1 MNAIDFSEETPYE
14 TFLKQRFQI
23 LRFQVFLEEGVIETC
38 VPPHIPPRPPPT
50 YPIAALVIADLFQMS
65 GYDIAR
71 LYETFR
77 ERRFQAS
84 TFQTFLGGWS
94 EDGVPKISPMAR
106 TLGDSRSILLYIYLY
121 QKSGKGPALNYQNV
135 IGQLEVFLRHPNC
148 HTKR

>member
-1 MNAIDFSEETPYE
+1 MRA
-14 TFLKQRFQI
+14 
-23 LRFQVFLEEGVIETC
+23 
-38 VPPHIPPRPPPT
+38 PPHPPLPRPSPT

-106 TLGDSRSILLYIYLY
+106 TLGDSRSILLYIYLF
-121 QKSGKGPALNYQNV
+121 QKPGKGPALNYQNV
-135 IGQLEVFLRHPNC
+135 IGQLEVFLCHPNC
-148 HTKR
+148 HTKRQPKIKIQIENCMICKRELWMTFFQTGAKC